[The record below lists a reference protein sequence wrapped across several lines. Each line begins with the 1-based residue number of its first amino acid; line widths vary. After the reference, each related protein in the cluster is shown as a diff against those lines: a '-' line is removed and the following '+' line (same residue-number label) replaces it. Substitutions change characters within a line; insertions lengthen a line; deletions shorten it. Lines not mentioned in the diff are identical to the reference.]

1 MIELIYYFGYF
12 WNTVYYHIIAQ
23 VHFLQNAALFSTNG
37 SMKMD
42 KMEYFFQTFHGLGD
56 DKHQN
61 QEKKVKFGPL

>member
-1 MIELIYYFGYF
+1 MIELIYYCILDIFGIRF
-12 WNTVYYHIIAQ
+12 IIAQ
-23 VHFLQNAALFSTNG
+23 VHFLQNAALFSTHG